1 MDTLHLLRL
10 IILVVAVCP
19 LVYYALAIYCAW
31 DYFRKVHQAPSPD
44 RSFTPPVSIL
54 KPVRGV
60 DAEAYENFASFCD
73 LDYPDY
79 EIVFATGSED
89 DPIVPVIR
97 KLQQDFPQQEIRLL
111 TSVPRAG
118 TNRKVNK
125 FAHSGRASQARCRG
139 YQRQRRAR

>member
-1 MDTLHLLRL
+1 MSPARALAVTLWSAHNEGSGTPRRAVLREESENMDTLHLLTSIVL
-10 IILVVAVCP
+10 IVAVCP

-31 DYFRKVHQAPSPD
+31 DHFRKVHKAPSPD

-60 DAEAYENFASFCD
+60 DSEAYENFASFCR

-89 DPIVPVIR
+89 DP
-97 KLQQDFPQQEIRLL
+97 
-111 TSVPRAG
+111 
-118 TNRKVNK
+118 
-125 FAHSGRASQARCRG
+125 
-139 YQRQRRAR
+139 